1 MVADKFTDVSITLIS
16 ACTSCVRA
24 CMCVCVCARVCVC
37 VCVCVCVIFY
47 VFNVYMHSYKKQLN
61 QMSPDQTW

>member
-16 ACTSCVRA
+16 ACTSCVR
-24 CMCVCVCARVCVC
+24 VCAR
-37 VCVCVCVIFY
+37 VCVCVIFY